1 MSAQMPLVRASRMI
15 MLGNVP
21 SEDYCNFQNQLEIFQ
36 DGSADLL
43 QRVSYYMFE
52 QLFSVYHFSNICFMQ
67 IFSNYKVIQASEK
80 FFLIL
85 KSIILICVSKHE
97 PPSHLPPH
105 NISVG
110 LPHAPAP
117 SKHQKNLSIQKK

>member
-1 MSAQMPLVRASRMI
+1 MI

-52 QLFSVYHFSNICFMQ
+52 QLFSVYHFSNIRFMQ
-67 IFSNYKVIQASEK
+67 IFSTYKVIQASEK
-80 FFLIL
+80 F
-85 KSIILICVSKHE
+85 KRT
-97 PPSHLPPH
+97 
-105 NISVG
+105 
-110 LPHAPAP
+110 
-117 SKHQKNLSIQKK
+117 KK